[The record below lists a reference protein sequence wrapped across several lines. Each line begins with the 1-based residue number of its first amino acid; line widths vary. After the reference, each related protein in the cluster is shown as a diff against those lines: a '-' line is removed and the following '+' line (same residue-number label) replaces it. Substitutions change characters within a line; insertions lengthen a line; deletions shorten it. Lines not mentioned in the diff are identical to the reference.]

1 MYIIRSMRGR
11 AHALITLAAFALAA
25 CGAFGREYEYEEE
38 LYLNIDGSASVVIN
52 SSIPALVAL
61 RGLPL
66 QPSLHTQFDPNEAR
80 RLYDSLGCP
89 VTRIGQPWYRHGR
102 RFIQI
107 RMSTPDVR
115 SLDGCQALSW
125 STYRFSRSDGAV
137 HFEQTVGPSATP
149 AAGALESPPD
159 ESSAGAWRG
168 NELVAFRVH
177 LPSKV
182 RRHNVRRLDNNE
194 TGDLERGNI
203 LTWEQRLSDRRANVP
218 IVMQVTMDPESSLY
232 KTLWLFAG
240 SFLAAVIVM
249 GLLIAWTI
257 RKGRKMGRPAG
268 GPAGARPPRG

>member
-11 AHALITLAAFALAA
+11 AHALITLAAFVLAA

-66 QPSLHTQFDPNEAR
+66 QSSLQTHFDADATR
-80 RLYDSLGCP
+80 HLYTSLGCH

-102 RFIQI
+102 RFIQV
-107 RMSTPDVR
+107 RLSTPDVR
-115 SLDGCQALSW
+115 TLGNCQPLSW
-125 STYRFSRSDGAV
+125 STYQFRQIEGVV
-137 HFEQTVGPSATP
+137 HFDQTLGPSATP
-149 AAGALESPPD
+149 PAGAPEAAPGTT
-159 ESSAGAWRG
+159 SAGAWNG
-168 NELVAFRVH
+168 KELVAFRLH

-182 RRHNVRRLDNNE
+182 LFQNVRRLDNHE
-194 TGDLERGNI
+194 PGDLERGNI
-203 LTWEQRLSDRRANVP
+203 LTWEQRLSDRRASVP
-218 IVMQVTMDPESSLY
+218 VVMQVRMDPESILY

-240 SFLAAVIVM
+240 SFLAAVVVL

-257 RKGRKMGRPAG
+257 RKGRRM
-268 GPAGARPPRG
+268 GARGR